1 MARMTLTTLTA
12 RQKIGRPGLAL
23 LATAT
28 MSRLAD
34 NAAAIAL
41 VLLIIARTHDPRLAG
56 LVVGAFTVPTLVTG
70 PVLGAYLD
78 RMRRKR
84 PLFAANQ
91 VLLAA
96 ALAAVLVLAGRV
108 PGWLL
113 AVFGLCA
120 GLTAPVLTGGFS
132 SLVPL
137 VVPAGA
143 LRKANAL
150 DSASYDVAGLAG
162 PGLVAAIAG
171 AFGAGAALGAV
182 AAIAAAGLL
191 FVLVAPMPAAV
202 ASAAPV
208 TASVGVTP
216 AVGSPASVSAAVR
229 APAPGEQAA
238 PGEPPGVPAGP
249 GVPGEP
255 LLAAVRGGLRLLRDS
270 PALRSVTIAGAIGQF
285 FQGPLPLALPLLAVA
300 LGRAT
305 SGGGWLLTALSA
317 GGLIGSL
324 LSDRLLARHSGRAV
338 LAGSCCVFFALLAA
352 MAAAPAFWEAVVLAA
367 LAGLAD
373 GPALAATLSV
383 RQRTV
388 PPGRYAQATAT
399 AASLKT
405 GAYALGA
412 ACAGLC
418 AGVLTPRELMLGIA
432 AGQLLAAVPLL
443 FSYGPVEVI
452 PNERLVPD

>member
-1 MARMTLTTLTA
+1 MRPDTPVAPVTPARP
-12 RQKIGRPGLAL
+12 KIGRRGLVL
-23 LATAT
+23 IATAT
-28 MSRLAD
+28 VSRLAD
-34 NAAAIAL
+34 NASAIAL

-96 ALAAVLVLAGRV
+96 ALTGVLVIAGHG

-137 VVPAGA
+137 VVPAAA
-143 LRKANAL
+143 LGKANAL
-150 DSASYDVAGLAG
+150 DSASYDVAGLSG

-171 AFGAGAALGAV
+171 VFGAGAALACV

-191 FVLVAPMPAAV
+191 LVLVAPMPAAV
-202 ASAAPV
+202 
-208 TASVGVTP
+208 TP
-216 AVGSPASVSAAVR
+216 ATAPNGVQSLRAAV
-229 APAPGEQAA
+229 AD
-238 PGEPPGVPAGP
+238 
-249 GVPGEP
+249 
-255 LLAAVRGGLRLLRDS
+255 GLRLVRDS
-270 PALRSVTIAGAIGQF
+270 RPLRGVSIAGAASQF
-285 FQGPLPLALPLLAVA
+285 FQGPLPVALPLLAVA

-305 SGGGWLLTALSA
+305 SAGGWLLAAISV
-317 GGLIGSL
+317 GGLVGSL
-324 LSDRLLARHSGRAV
+324 LSDRLLMWLPGRTV
-338 LAGSCCVFFALLAA
+338 FAGALFGFFAFLAA
-352 MAAAPAFWEAVVLAA
+352 MAVAPGLWTAMALAA

-373 GPALAATLSV
+373 GPSFAATLSV

-388 PPGRYAQATAT
+388 PPDRYAQVSAT

-412 ACAGLC
+412 ACVGL
-418 AGVLTPRELMLGIA
+418 LTGLLTARELMLGIA
-432 AGQLLAAVPLL
+432 AGQLLATLPLL
-443 FSYGPVEVI
+443 SSSGPVPVI
-452 PNERLVPD
+452 PNETMVPAQAAHPCD

>member
-1 MARMTLTTLTA
+1 MSVKARPA
-12 RQKIGRPGLAL
+12 IGRPGLVL

-41 VLLIIARTHDPRLAG
+41 VLLIIARTRDPRLAG

-96 ALAAVLVLAGRV
+96 ALAAVLVLAGHV

-132 SLVPL
+132 SLIPL
-137 VVPAGA
+137 VAPAGA
-143 LRKANAL
+143 LGKANAL

-182 AAIAAAGLL
+182 AAIATAGLL
-191 FVLVAPMPAAV
+191 FVLVAPMPATPPAQ
-202 ASAAPV
+202 AAAA
-208 TASVGVTP
+208 TAAATGAGP
-216 AVGSPASVSAAVR
+216 AG
-229 APAPGEQAA
+229 GEQAS
-238 PGEPPGVPAGP
+238 PGEPPPVPVGP
-249 GVPGEP
+249 HVPGES
-255 LLAAVRGGLRLLRDS
+255 LLSAITGGMRLLRDS
-270 PALRSVTIAGAIGQF
+270 RALRSVTITGAIGQF
-285 FQGPLPLALPLLAVA
+285 FQGPLPVALPLLAVA

-324 LSDRLLARHSGRAV
+324 LSDRLLARHSGRVV

-352 MAAAPAFWEAVVLAA
+352 MAAAPAFWAAVVLAA

-388 PPGRYAQATAT
+388 PPDRYAQATAT

-412 ACAGLC
+412 ACAGLVT
-418 AGVLTPRELMLGIA
+418 GVLTARQLMLGIA
-432 AGQLLAAVPLL
+432 TGQLLAALPLL
-443 FSYGPVEVI
+443 VSYGPVPAI
-452 PNERLVPD
+452 SNERLVPARDG